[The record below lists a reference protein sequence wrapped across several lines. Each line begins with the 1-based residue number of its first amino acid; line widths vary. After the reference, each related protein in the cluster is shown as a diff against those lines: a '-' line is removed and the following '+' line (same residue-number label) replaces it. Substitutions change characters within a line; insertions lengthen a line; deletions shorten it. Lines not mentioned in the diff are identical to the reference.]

1 MQDTLTQS
9 PFLLGTRFSG
19 VYGQDQAARVCPVV
33 QCAQGGHAYG
43 VSQGPLRCQSWDQ
56 QAEALVGG
64 KAVALGG
71 QALGS

>member
-1 MQDTLTQS
+1 M
-9 PFLLGTRFSG
+9 
-19 VYGQDQAARVCPVV
+19 YGQDQGARVCPVV

-56 QAEALVGG
+56 QAEALAGG